1 MGRIGILGSS
11 ALIETFLAQLEEIL
25 PGEKQAKQN
34 PNTNTIITNLA
45 RTSPA

>member
-25 PGEKQAKQN
+25 PGEKQAKQ
-34 PNTNTIITNLA
+34 IITNLA